1 MVIRVYYL
9 EVFARNLGLNFK
21 INVAGELAY
30 RLPQSWRAVCL
41 SANEMGRMK
50 G

>member
-1 MVIRVYYL
+1 MVVRVYYL
-9 EVFARNLGLNFK
+9 EVFKKNLDLNFK

-30 RLPQSWRAVCL
+30 RLPQSWCAVCL